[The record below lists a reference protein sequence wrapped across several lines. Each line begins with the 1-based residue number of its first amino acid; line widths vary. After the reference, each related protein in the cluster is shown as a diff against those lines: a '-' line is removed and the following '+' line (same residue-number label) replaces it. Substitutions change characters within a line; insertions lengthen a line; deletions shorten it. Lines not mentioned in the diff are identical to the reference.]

1 MKKKL
6 TIIMLAVLMT
16 AFTLVLAGC
25 GGSEE
30 QSDADGPTDS
40 TPVTFVLDWTPNTN
54 HTGVYVAEK
63 LG

>member
-40 TPVTFVLDWTPNTN
+40 TPVTFVLDWTPITN
-54 HTGVYVAEK
+54 HTGV
-63 LG
+63 